1 MNREM
6 SGDWKV
12 PTRFFHPQ
20 HEVSGRCLIRLSLA
34 YVDSVD
40 RVAVPKRSIFGA
52 KDELGHRKE
61 KRGGER
67 ERERGDDQGETME
80 LEILGINFGCVIGAL
95 RAWEFPE
102 KDCLLPLVAKILG
115 YCIVAASTT
124 VKVPQVWLRMR
135 LRFPYPDLRFI

>member
-1 MNREM
+1 MRNL
-6 SGDWKV
+6 V
-12 PTRFFHPQ
+12 YVNLY
-20 HEVSGRCLIRLSLA
+20 EVCLIRLSLA

-40 RVAVPKRSIFGA
+40 RVAVTNWGIGKR
-52 KDELGHRKE
+52 
-61 KRGGER
+61 RGGER